1 MFKSVGIIAKAK
13 VENLGKIVLEL
24 IKYLNDRKIDALL
37 GDEIAKTIGK
47 ESGIKRSEIAKYVD
61 LIIVLGGDGTFISA
75 ARSVSECDNDVPI
88 LGINLGRMGFLT
100 EVPLSSMYSILDNI
114 FIDNNYKIENRMMID
129 AKLYLG
135 NNVYKKSFFND
146 AAINN
151 GALARIIG
159 IKTHIIMNNVKN
171 FLAVFHAD
179 GLIVSTPSGSTAYSL
194 SAGGPIVYPTLD
206 CFIITPICP
215 HTLSNRP
222 LVIPKNAQL
231 IIELEEDVSNIML
244 TLDGQIGFRMDRKD
258 KIILKKSNK
267 NMRIITS
274 KDKNY
279 FDILRTKLGWE
290 ERKIRKVKC

>member
-1 MFKSVGIIAKAK
+1 MFKTIGIIAKAK

-24 IKYLNDRKIDALL
+24 VEYLKNKKIDVLL
-37 GDEIAKTIGK
+37 GDEIAEAIGK
-47 ESGIKRSEIAKYVD
+47 RNGVERSKVARYVD

-75 ARSVSECDNDVPI
+75 ARSVSECGNDIPI

-100 EVPLSSMYSILDNI
+100 EVPLSSMYDMLDDI
-114 FIDNNYKIENRMMID
+114 FLNNNYKIESRMMID
-129 AKLYLG
+129 AELHSG
-135 NNVYKKSFFND
+135 RNIYKKSFFND

-159 IKTHIIMNNVKN
+159 IKTHIIMNKVKH

-179 GLIVSTPSGSTAYSL
+179 GLIISTPSGSTAYSL

-222 LVIPKNAQL
+222 LVIPKDAQL
-231 IIELEEDVSNIML
+231 IIELEEDVSNVML

-258 KIILKKSNK
+258 KIILRKSNK
-267 NMRIITS
+267 IIRIITS

-290 ERKIRKVKC
+290 ERKIKKVKC